1 MGLLG
6 WWIPS
11 KTWPL
16 RHNLG
21 NFDLLFQNEI
31 IHKAKAPIL
40 FLGGFLFSV
49 YHPLPCLICLASLV
63 SNRPKTLT
71 TISLD
76 PYKARIKAWWTNTG
90 PWKLTIQLIYVNDLQ
105 HSNEILKFKLRRHY
119 STWEKRIINPQD
131 PTHRPCHTVGSEQD
145 SLPPKRSNIQVQ
157 NRPTLPLALSQKAV
171 TFYFLSGFVSYR
183 LPSTT
188 VSTSW
193 QNRVRDL
200 RAWREKEKNKNPK
213 PNMTLAKEW
222 RKWKWYHLSLNVGKP
237 HT

>member
-71 TISLD
+71 TVSLD

-131 PTHRPCHTVGSEQD
+131 PTHRPCHTVGSERD
-145 SLPPKRSNIQVQ
+145 SLPPKRSNVQVQ
-157 NRPTLPLALSQKAV
+157 NRPTLPSFSLRRQWPSIFLVALSV
-171 TFYFLSGFVSYR
+171 TGCHQPLSQHPDRIGSETWEPGGKKKR
-183 LPSTT
+183 TKTQNQTWRWPKNGENENGTT
-188 VSTSW
+188 
-193 QNRVRDL
+193 
-200 RAWREKEKNKNPK
+200 
-213 PNMTLAKEW
+213 
-222 RKWKWYHLSLNVGKP
+222 
-237 HT
+237 